1 MEAKKPEFEMPKPL
15 DSMQKILAIIFFVFS
30 YGILFA
36 IGSASSQIQNAV
48 ANVPILNLILPL
60 PVVYDIPTNPIW
72 NVSMM
77 YLLMPIVGFWLVF
90 LSIDWIQE
98 FVETKHAKTIVFPI
112 IFTVFCLAALY
123 VAVYWMAAE
132 NAVLSGRG
140 TVSFDFW
147 TELRV
152 SAFYLFLV
160 SGLLGWVSRIAVEKI
175 KI

>member
-48 ANVPILNLILPL
+48 ANIPILNLILPL

-77 YLLMPIVGFWLVF
+77 
-90 LSIDWIQE
+90 
-98 FVETKHAKTIVFPI
+98 
-112 IFTVFCLAALY
+112 
-123 VAVYWMAAE
+123 
-132 NAVLSGRG
+132 
-140 TVSFDFW
+140 
-147 TELRV
+147 
-152 SAFYLFLV
+152 
-160 SGLLGWVSRIAVEKI
+160 
-175 KI
+175 